1 MTETPVKGKA
11 FTVPQKFLDDLP
23 SLEDRS
29 LESAIVGLCAKVE
42 QLVAELGISDE
53 YTGFV
58 IDGDLS
64 RTWRDC
70 IADGGRGI
78 IFVSRARAIP
88 IVVLDVTHR
97 ARPDSCLINNRSRQ
111 EWG

>member
-11 FTVPQKFLDDLP
+11 FAVPQKFLDDLTL
-23 SLEDRS
+23 LEDRS

-58 IDGDLS
+58 TDGDLAKP
-64 RTWRDC
+64 WRDC
-70 IADGGRGI
+70 IVGGGQETES
-78 IFVSRARAIP
+78 VSRP
-88 IVVLDVTHR
+88 
-97 ARPDSCLINNRSRQ
+97 
-111 EWG
+111 